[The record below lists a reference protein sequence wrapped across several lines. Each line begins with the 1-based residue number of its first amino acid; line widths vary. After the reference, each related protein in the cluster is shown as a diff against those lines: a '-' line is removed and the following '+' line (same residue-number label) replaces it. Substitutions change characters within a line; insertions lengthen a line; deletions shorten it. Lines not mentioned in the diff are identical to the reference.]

1 MIRSRGVTLAEVVV
15 MVLVVGILAVLIG
28 AAVTRVQTASR
39 RTGCRSN
46 LACIGAAFQ
55 AYGIDH
61 RRAFP
66 ADSDFGQPRSSSPA
80 WFDRLPEYLDESR
93 TRDGSVFQCP
103 AWRMPVRRFA
113 TSQPRSLK
121 MNSYLDDDGRPRHFR
136 MGSVSDQDELLLMVD
151 AVAGETG
158 MGQWGRAVHSG
169 VDDRRHRGM
178 AISLAVDGHAITQT
192 ARPPDGDWR
201 LALRWRSRDWPA
213 P

>member
-1 MIRSRGVTLAEVVV
+1 MSPRRGITLAEVVV
-15 MVLVVGILAVLIG
+15 MLVVVGVLAALIAG
-28 AAVTRVQTASR
+28 VSARVQTAAR
-39 RTGCRSN
+39 RLGCQAN
-46 LACIGAAFQ
+46 LGGIGAAFL

-66 ADSDFGQPRSSSPA
+66 ADSDFGMPKGSSPA
-80 WFDRLPEYLDESR
+80 WFDRLPHYLDESR

-113 TSQPRSLK
+113 SSQPRSLK

-151 AVAGETG
+151 GIAGETG
-158 MGQWGRAVHSG
+158 MGQWGRAVYTG
-169 VDDRRHRGM
+169 VDDRRHRGV
-178 AISLAVDGHAITQT
+178 AIHLAVDGHSRAVTP
-192 ARPPDGDWR
+192 RPRDGDWR
-201 LALRWRSRDWPA
+201 LALRWFSRDWPA